1 MGKCYMRRTNLNPTM
16 SLSIRRLSSVLSI
29 GLLLSLLIVS
39 RKVIPYATRYVFSIH
54 PRLYVS
60 A

>member
-1 MGKCYMRRTNLNPTM
+1 MRRTNLNPTM